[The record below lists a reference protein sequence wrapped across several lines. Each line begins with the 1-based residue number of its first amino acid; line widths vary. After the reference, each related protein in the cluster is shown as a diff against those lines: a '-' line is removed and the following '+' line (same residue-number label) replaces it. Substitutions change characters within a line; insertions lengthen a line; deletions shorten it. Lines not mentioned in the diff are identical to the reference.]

1 MESNNATAP
10 IQTPPVTQ
18 GITTPSPSPAVPNV
32 PTPTNIAT
40 PEATNN
46 PAPPALP
53 ATSASQPQSPS
64 APPPAPSSSTSSQP
78 APQPTPTSS
87 TSEAPSVP
95 APAPTSTTA
104 GPSTVDSVVTKT
116 NNSTVTFFSTQI
128 VPSNTA
134 VPAPTANP
142 TSSQTI
148 ASDIANAS
156 NISSVDGGSGGQLNP
171 TAKVVIAVV
180 VPIVGVALI
189 AIALLFFWKKR
200 RRDKE
205 MVAEQR
211 RKEVEDYS
219 FNPNSPAGAMITG
232 GANSSNGDDTPYNM
246 SESAGYRGWGSTNGG
261 RKVPIGA
268 SVGSAPAFSPVGMAY
283 AENTYMDSNG
293 YNGIAPSPGA
303 PSTDGGMSNAPL
315 INSSQG
321 NRPGTADSD
330 PTIGGVAGG
339 IIGNGQGPKNADH
352 EGIRRGISNASSN
365 YSAMTVSDN
374 SDGMPPGPYDAQYYA
389 TDGGYDEG
397 HNYSGPYQQYPDAAY
412 VPPVI
417 REVSARRNTQIETPA
432 SHHYPQQGNSG
443 IAQNF

>member
-1 MESNNATAP
+1 
-10 IQTPPVTQ
+10 V
-18 GITTPSPSPAVPNV
+18 
-32 PTPTNIAT
+32 
-40 PEATNN
+40 
-46 PAPPALP
+46 PAPP
-53 ATSASQPQSPS
+53 
-64 APPPAPSSSTSSQP
+64 
-78 APQPTPTSS
+78 
-87 TSEAPSVP
+87 V
-95 APAPTSTTA
+95 
-104 GPSTVDSVVTKT
+104 
-116 NNSTVTFFSTQI
+116 
-128 VPSNTA
+128 
-134 VPAPTANP
+134 NP

-148 ASDIANAS
+148 ASDAANAS
-156 NISSVDGGSGGQLNP
+156 NISSVDSGAGGQLNP

-232 GANSSNGDDTPYNM
+232 GANSSNGEDAPYNM

-283 AENTYMDSNG
+283 TENTYVDSNG
-293 YNGIAPSPGA
+293 YKGIAPSPGA

-315 INSSQG
+315 INPSQG
-321 NRPGTADSD
+321 NRPGTADSG

-339 IIGNGQGPKNADH
+339 IVGNGQGPKNADH

-374 SDGMPPGPYDAQYYA
+374 SDGIPPGPYDAQYYA
-389 TDGGYDEG
+389 ADGGYDEG